1 MNIRLIF
8 TGLAASAAL
17 LVAPSRSV
25 FGQTGIVY
33 VGPDALNS
41 TSVAYFVNSDGT
53 GKYQI
58 PLGLVG
64 IENPKWS
71 RNGALI
77 VAQGTS
83 ANGGSSPD
91 IFTFNRSGG
100 SSLHRVTAIS
110 ISGYT
115 VEELFPALSPDSKS
129 VVVNMWLQRSSDG
142 AQCVVSAVYSSSGA
156 LQQTLASGCG
166 QPGEGNGFAGLGVD
180 WSPKASLIVSPRD
193 VVVQCGPTEFLA
205 VTEIV
210 KGQPVSGSTPTAV
223 THPNPCATPLT
234 QIYDVWP
241 EFSPDGTKVAY
252 IRWSI
257 SGSAGTTA
265 LRIVN
270 LDGSNDHQIA
280 SFSAELERGISWSPT
295 GTQLLFDRS
304 QIVGGVVQAGSLGL
318 WKINTDG
325 TGLTQFR
332 GPQAFSPNWAFKNPV
347 PALKSMSPPSVTHGS
362 AAFTLTVNGVN
373 FAKGAVVRWKG
384 LKRTTTFVSSKQL
397 KATILASDVAAAGN
411 ATVTAFNPGPG
422 GGTSNALTFVIK

>member
-1 MNIRLIF
+1 MNKRLIL

-17 LVAPSRSV
+17 LFAQSHRV

-33 VGPDALNS
+33 IGPDALNS
-41 TSVAYFVNSDGT
+41 TSVAYFINSDGT

-64 IENPKWS
+64 IDHPKWS

-83 ANGGSSPD
+83 STGGSSPD
-91 IFTFNRSGG
+91 VFTFNRSGG
-100 SSLHRVTAIS
+100 SSLHRVTAIN
-110 ISGYT
+110 IIGYT
-115 VEELFPALSPDSKS
+115 VEELFPALSPDAKS
-129 VVVNMWLQRSSDG
+129 VVVNMWLQRKSDG
-142 AQCVVSAVYSSSGA
+142 AQCVVSAVYSSSGV

-180 WSPKASLIVSPRD
+180 WSPKASLIVSPLD

-210 KGQPVSGSTPTAV
+210 AAQPVSGSTPRAV

-252 IRWSI
+252 LRWSI
-257 SGSAGTTA
+257 SGSVGATA

-270 LDGSNDHQIA
+270 LDGSNDHQVA
-280 SFSAELERGISWSPT
+280 FFSGELERGISWSPT

-304 QIVGGVVQAGSLGL
+304 RIVGGVVQAGSLGL
-318 WKINTDG
+318 WKINTGG
-325 TGLTQFR
+325 TGLAQLK
-332 GPQAFSPNWAFKNPV
+332 GPQAFSPNWAFNNPLPV
-347 PALKSMSPPSVTHGS
+347 LQSTSPTSVTHGS
-362 AAFTLTVNGVN
+362 ATFTLTVNGTN
-373 FAKGAVVRWKG
+373 FVKGAVVRWKG
-384 LKRTTTFVSSKQL
+384 LNRTTTFVTAKQL

-411 ATVTAFNPGPG
+411 ATVAVFNPGPG
-422 GGTSNALTFVIK
+422 GGTSNPLTFTIK

>member
-41 TSVAYFVNSDGT
+41 TSVAYFINSDGT

-129 VVVNMWLQRSSDG
+129 VVVNMWLQRTSDG
-142 AQCVVSAVYSSSGA
+142 AQCVVSAVYSSSG
-156 LQQTLASGCG
+156 
-166 QPGEGNGFAGLGVD
+166 
-180 WSPKASLIVSPRD
+180 
-193 VVVQCGPTEFLA
+193 
-205 VTEIV
+205 
-210 KGQPVSGSTPTAV
+210 
-223 THPNPCATPLT
+223 
-234 QIYDVWP
+234 
-241 EFSPDGTKVAY
+241 
-252 IRWSI
+252 
-257 SGSAGTTA
+257 
-265 LRIVN
+265 
-270 LDGSNDHQIA
+270 
-280 SFSAELERGISWSPT
+280 
-295 GTQLLFDRS
+295 
-304 QIVGGVVQAGSLGL
+304 
-318 WKINTDG
+318 
-325 TGLTQFR
+325 
-332 GPQAFSPNWAFKNPV
+332 
-347 PALKSMSPPSVTHGS
+347 
-362 AAFTLTVNGVN
+362 
-373 FAKGAVVRWKG
+373 
-384 LKRTTTFVSSKQL
+384 
-397 KATILASDVAAAGN
+397 
-411 ATVTAFNPGPG
+411 
-422 GGTSNALTFVIK
+422 